1 MRLEELNALDPESA
15 SRALSRCCGSA
26 RWVDMMV
33 RARPFPSAAAIA
45 ECADAIW
52 ASLDAADWLEAFA
65 AHPRIGE
72 SRGAAAAKLGVGGP
86 SEGGSGGGGD
96 PSGSATWEEQEQA
109 GARWAAH
116 EARERLAEGNRQY
129 EARFGYIFI
138 VCAAG
143 KTVGKML
150 EILESRLENHPRKE
164 LQIAAE
170 EQRQITRLRL
180 GKLLELETGAH
191 YMITTHVLD
200 TARGGPAVGITVILE
215 LRHASEWS
223 PIGRGTT
230 DESGRVTTL
239 TGDNELVPGTYRL
252 TFDIGTYHRDQ
263 GINPFFPEAKITF
276 NVRDT
281 DEHYHVPLLLSP
293 FGYSTYRGT

>member
-1 MRLEELNALDPESA
+1 MDLGDAV
-15 SRALSRCCGSA
+15 
-26 RWVDMMV
+26 WV
-33 RARPFPSAAAIA
+33 
-45 ECADAIW
+45 
-52 ASLDAADWLEAFA
+52 SLGAADWFEAFA

-72 SRGAAAAKLGVGGP
+72 VGAGEAGESGRPDRAAGAGEPASPTRPAVAREH
-86 SEGGSGGGGD
+86 EGGSSPGSNRSEGR
-96 PSGSATWEEQEQA
+96 SGVSGWEDEEQSGARLAGA
-109 GARWAAH
+109 GARQ
-116 EARERLAEGNRQY
+116 RLAEGNRHY

-138 VCAAG
+138 VCATG
-143 KTVGKML
+143 KTVEEML
-150 EILESRLENHPRKE
+150 GILEARLANDPHEE
-164 LQIAAE
+164 LRIAAE

-180 GKLLELETGAH
+180 GKLLDEERGARH
-191 YMITTHVLD
+191 MITTHVLD

-230 DESGRVTTL
+230 DETGRITTL
-239 TGDNELVPGTYRL
+239 TAGHDLAPGTYRL
-252 TFDIGTYHRDQ
+252 TFDTGTYHRDQ
-263 GINPFFPEAKITF
+263 GIGSPFFPEAKITF